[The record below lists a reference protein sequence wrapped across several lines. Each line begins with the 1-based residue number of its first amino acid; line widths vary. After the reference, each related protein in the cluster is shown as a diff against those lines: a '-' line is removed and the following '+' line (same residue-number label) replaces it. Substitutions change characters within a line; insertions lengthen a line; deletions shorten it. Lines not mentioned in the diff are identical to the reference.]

1 MPAKAEKVQV
11 VEELKDRLSNTKSA
25 IFVDYRG
32 LTVEEA
38 NNLRKQF
45 REAGVVYKVY
55 KNTLIEIAARELGIE
70 GIIPILEGPTAI
82 AFGIDEP
89 VAPAKILSENINN
102 LKKMEFKA
110 GIVDGKVIDAE
121 GVKALA
127 KLPSKE
133 ELIAKML
140 GSMNAPVANFLSVLS
155 GPMRAFVYALDAVKG
170 QKEA

>member
-1 MPAKAEKVQV
+1 
-11 VEELKDRLSNTKSA
+11 
-25 IFVDYRG
+25 
-32 LTVEEA
+32 
-38 NNLRKQF
+38 
-45 REAGVVYKVY
+45 
-55 KNTLIEIAARELGIE
+55 LIEIAARELGIE